1 MNDKQKTVCF
11 SGHRQLPK
19 GEALEKLKERLKA
32 EISKAVNDGYDTF
45 IFGGAIGFDLL
56 CGRESQFRRFTVYNG
71 DPIIEVIAVIPCL
84 CQWYEL
90 FNHRHKG

>member
-56 CGRESQFRRFTVYNG
+56 
-71 DPIIEVIAVIPCL
+71 
-84 CQWYEL
+84 
-90 FNHRHKG
+90 